1 MTEMHRFD
9 RIRTRA
15 LMLWE
20 SEGCPEGRE
29 AEFWD
34 RAEAELSRAARRSN
48 RRVFNDLADC

>member
-20 SEGCPEGRE
+20 SEGCPDGRE

-34 RAEAELSRAARRSN
+34 RAVAELSRGPQGKRML
-48 RRVFNDLADC
+48 NDLVDC